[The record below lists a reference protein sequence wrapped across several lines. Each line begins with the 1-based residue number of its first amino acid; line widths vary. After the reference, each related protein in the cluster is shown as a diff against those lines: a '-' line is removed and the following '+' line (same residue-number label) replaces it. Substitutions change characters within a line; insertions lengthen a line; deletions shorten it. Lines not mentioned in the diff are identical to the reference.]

1 MVLTPLLVLVV
12 GRLLPEQ
19 EQSFDGVEKADGLEG
34 RVLIIGF
41 GRFGQV
47 ASQLLLAR
55 GVDVSIID
63 YDTEMIRAADSF
75 GFKVY
80 YGDGARLD
88 ILHAAGADKA
98 EVIAICVDR
107 RDIADKIVEICKA
120 EFPLTR
126 LLVRSYDR
134 EHALKLVQAGVTL
147 QVRETF
153 ESAIKFGQM
162 ALRDLGVPDPEVD
175 EIAEDIRRRD
185 AERFALETTG
195 GLLAGADLL
204 HSNVRKPTP
213 TPFTPPKRR
222 PQPKDAPTA

>member
-1 MVLTPLLVLVV
+1 MVLTPILVLVV
-12 GRLLPEQ
+12 GRLLPEA
-19 EQSFDGVEKADGLEG
+19 EQSFDGVEKADGLEE

-63 YDTEMIRAADSF
+63 MDTEMIRAADDF

-80 YGDGARLD
+80 YGDGTRLD

-98 EVIAICVDR
+98 EVIAICVDK
-107 RDIADKIVEICKA
+107 RDAADRIVELCKSQ
-120 EFPLTR
+120 FPLTR

-134 EHALKLVQAGVTL
+134 EHALKLVAAGVTL

-162 ALRDLGVPDPEVD
+162 ALLDLDVPEPEAA
-175 EIAEDIRRRD
+175 EIADDIRRRD
-185 AERFALETTG
+185 AERFALEMTG

-204 HSNVRKPTP
+204 HSNVPKP
-213 TPFTPPKRR
+213 TPFTRPKRK
-222 PQPKDAPTA
+222 PAPKDAPTA